1 MQPVSRTVALFHDGG
16 WKVES
21 VHEHGVVLRIPPL
34 DISRVPAR
42 LSRMLGTVGVVLHE
56 AREPYDR
63 PCAWVEF
70 DLATQVA
77 RVHVILRDEWLRK

>member
-1 MQPVSRTVALFHDGG
+1 MTKVQQLFHDNG
-16 WKVES
+16 WRVES

-42 LSRMLGTVGVVLHE
+42 LSRLLGTVGVVLHE

-70 DLATQVA
+70 DLSSQVA

>member
-21 VHEHGVVLRIPPL
+21 VHEHGVVLRILPL
-34 DISRVPAR
+34 DISRVSAR
-42 LSRMLGTVGVVLHE
+42 LGRMLGTVGVVLHE